1 MGEVITNSLYI
12 VATPIGNLSDI
23 TYRAVEVLKASD
35 LIACEDTR
43 NSSKLLDNY
52 GIVTKT
58 ISYHDHNGEA
68 VRPKILEAL
77 QSGKSVALISDA
89 GSPLVNDPGYKLV
102 NYITEHGFNVIP
114 IPGANSPITA
124 IMGAGLPSD
133 IFTFRGFL
141 PTKKT
146 ALVNELKS
154 LNDTMGTIIY
164 FESPKRIRTAITEL
178 KNIHPKS
185 DVVIARELTKK
196 FEQFIRDVA
205 GEINVDEIPEKGEF
219 VLLINIPKT
228 EYTDEQVDEL
238 IIQSLKTMSV
248 KDTAVAVALQTG
260 KPKNQIYSRVIEL
273 EKG

>member
-1 MGEVITNSLYI
+1 MGEVIQNALYI

-23 TYRAVEVLKASD
+23 SYRAVDVLGGVD

-43 NSSKLLDNY
+43 NSAKLLDNY
-52 GIVTKT
+52 NIATKT
-58 ISYHDHNGEA
+58 ISYHDHNGEMT
-68 VRPKILEAL
+68 RPKILDAL
-77 QSGKSVALISDA
+77 QNGKSVALISDA

-102 NYITEHGFNVIP
+102 NYISENGFNVIP

-141 PTKKT
+141 PTKKN

-164 FESPKRIRTAITEL
+164 FESPKRIRTTITEL
-178 KNIHPKS
+178 KNIHPNS

-196 FEQFIRDVA
+196 FEQFIRCYASDCDV
-205 GEINVDEIPEKGEF
+205 EKIPEKGEF
-219 VLLINIPKT
+219 VLLINIPKA
-228 EYTDEQVDEL
+228 EYTDEQIDEL
-238 IIQSLKTMSV
+238 ILQSLKTMSV

-273 EKG
+273 EKR